1 MSNNYII
8 NELMFFGIF
17 LIIYI
22 YIFPKNITRKLNIDI
37 MTNLISDFSKLLPV
51 NYAIYLKL
59 CLFTGNYRQNSD
71 YERLLFIKLFGSI
84 LIFLF
89 LSLNIISFIISAIF
103 FFLPD
108 ILLNQ
113 HIKRR
118 QALIKLELPKKIDL
132 LLLCVDA
139 GLSLDSSLSK
149 IIPENLKYL
158 TPLDEE
164 LIYLTKDLL
173 FGLNTEIAYSE
184 FYKRT
189 QVAEIASLTAALMQ
203 SNRLG
208 ISVAKILRNQS
219 DYLVNKTAKLLEAKA
234 QKLPILMAFPLWFFI
249 MPVLLIIV
257 LGPSLMLFFDQI
269 RIIKGN

>member
-8 NELMFFGIF
+8 NELISFGIF
-17 LIIYI
+17 LITYI
-22 YIFPKNITRKLNIDI
+22 YIFSKNFSRQLNIAI
-37 MTNLISDFSKLLPV
+37 MINLIDDFSKLLPA
-51 NYAIYLKL
+51 NYASYLKL
-59 CLFTGNYRQNSD
+59 RLFTGNYRQNND
-71 YERLLFIKLFGSI
+71 YERLLFIKLLGCI

-89 LSLNIISFIISAIF
+89 LALNIISFMVSISF

-118 QALIKLELPKKIDL
+118 QTLIKLELPKKIDL

-164 LIYLTKDLL
+164 LTYLTKDLL
-173 FGLNTEIAYSE
+173 FGLNKEIAYSE

-189 QVAEIASLTAALMQ
+189 QVTEIASLTSALMQ

-208 ISVAKILRNQS
+208 ISVAIILRNQS

-249 MPVLLIIV
+249 MPALLIIV